1 MSNQIVNYKL
11 TNGSI
16 VRVLLWL
23 SLAYS
28 IFYFRDLI
36 LTLLVGLVIASTID
50 PIAKLMSKYK
60 IPRVVTTASVFL
72 ILISSVLLIIIF
84 VLPKLADD
92 VAKIIFKLPSFLEEV
107 RIFGKDFGFKD
118 LSIYVSELSK
128 NISQGQLLTVLKN
141 SVVGAA
147 GVAKTTGT
155 VLSNLANFL
164 LMLIFAFYLA
174 VQDNGIN
181 NFLKLITPKFY
192 ENYILDLWKRSESK
206 IGSWAKG
213 QLIVGAIIAVIIY
226 IPLAIIKLPYALL
239 FAFLVF
245 LGEMIPVV
253 GLILASIPAII
264 TAYFTGGMPMMLL
277 VLGIFVVIT
286 QLENYVIYPKVMNS
300 VIGVPAIVILI
311 SIIVGAKVAGFWGI
325 VLAVPLAAIMMEL
338 VNDIFQ
344 EKIPS
349 KDSTITIRYE

>member
-1 MSNQIVNYKL
+1 MNNQIINYKI

-16 VRVLLWL
+16 VRIMLWL
-23 SLAYS
+23 GLAYA

-50 PIAKLMSKYK
+50 PVAKYFAKYK
-60 IPRVVTTASVFL
+60 VPRVFTVSTVF
-72 ILISSVLLIIIF
+72 ILLFTSVLLIIIF

-92 VAKIIFKLPSFLEEV
+92 VVRLIARLPSFLEEV

-118 LSIYVSELSK
+118 LSLYVNELSK

-141 SVVGAA
+141 SIIGAA
-147 GVAKTTGT
+147 GVAKTTGA
-155 VLSNLANFL
+155 VLSNVINFF

-174 VQDNGIN
+174 VQDNGIT

-192 ENYILDLWKRSESK
+192 ESYILDLWRRSEAK

-213 QLIVGAIIAVIIY
+213 QLIVGIIIAIIIY
-226 IPLAIIKLPYALL
+226 IPLAIINMPYAAL

-245 LGEMIPVV
+245 LGEMVPVI
-253 GLILASIPAII
+253 GLMIASVPAII
-264 TAYFTGGMPMMLL
+264 TAYFTGGMSMLL
-277 VLGIFVVIT
+277 MVSVIFIIVT

-300 VIGVPAIVILI
+300 VIGVPAIIILI
-311 SIIVGAKVAGFWGI
+311 AIIVGAKIAGFWGV

-338 VNDIFQ
+338 VNDILQ

-349 KDSTITIRYE
+349 KDNVDYI